1 MKTFIEALEE
11 KLLTSSATFEEF
23 DKGLWF
29 YLCSRTKTEL
39 KKLTKELGAEGKY
52 FCDTNIGNIR
62 IEVINYLK
70 IDFIL

>member
-1 MKTFIEALEE
+1 MKTFIEALED

-39 KKLTKELGAEGKY
+39 KNLTKELGVKGKY
-52 FCDTNIGNIR
+52 LCDYNIGNIR

-70 IDFIL
+70 IDFML